1 METVHRHKKFKGESK
16 TRQQKRSIEMRGNV
30 DKSKQNDAGYYEG
43 MPGVTVDEYGN
54 RVFMTFL
61 VTPEAHYTSMIFAH
75 PKLSKE
81 AITKAMDSNKMIKQ
95 IVKAAAFDSALEE
108 KTFFNWCFKALYAL
122 QFKRQAKRQEKIQKA
137 LHEAQ
142 IERNNVENLKDG
154 KE

>member
-1 METVHRHKKFKGESK
+1 METVHRHKKFKGEPK

-61 VTPEAHYTSMIFAH
+61 VTPEAEFTSMIFAH
-75 PKLSKE
+75 PKLAKE
-81 AITKAMDSNKMIKQ
+81 AISKAMESNKMIHQ
-95 IVKAAAFDSALEE
+95 IVKAATFEAALTE
-108 KTFFNWCFKALYAL
+108 KTFLNRVFMFLYKR
-122 QFKRQAKRQEKIQKA
+122 QFKRQARIQEKIQKA

-142 IERNNVENLKDG
+142 IERNNIENLKD
-154 KE
+154 